1 MYKLNSKAKSANLQI
16 FSALSGSAL
25 KEDYSNFLQ
34 ILYVISCIFHNF
46 LHIFDVCK
54 KFLVLTG
61 MINISAHIIAQLPY
75 EATEGNGDNRN
86 LLNNFDVP
94 FVPEEFKSSPKRIIF
109 DKNDFV
115 SLLPSSDLRRPLT
128 EAILTVLVSTR
139 SSSNDTGVCIHYNK
153 KISIKIY
160 T

>member
-1 MYKLNSKAKSANLQI
+1 MRIY
-16 FSALSGSAL
+16 
-25 KEDYSNFLQ
+25 E
-34 ILYVISCIFHNF
+34 
-46 LHIFDVCK
+46 VCK
-54 KFLVLTG
+54 KILALTS

-94 FVPEEFKSSPKRIIF
+94 FVPEEFKSSPKRIVF

-115 SLLPSSDLRRPLT
+115 NLLPSSDLRGPLT

-139 SSSNDTGVCIHYNK
+139 SSSNDTGVCILFQQRCH
-153 KISIKIY
+153 
-160 T
+160 

>member
-1 MYKLNSKAKSANLQI
+1 MWKNWNQTSTFWVTAKSANLADRFLHI
-16 FSALSGSAL
+16 L
-25 KEDYSNFLQ
+25 KFLVFF
-34 ILYVISCIFHNF
+34 LNF

-54 KFLVLTG
+54 NFLALTS

-94 FVPEEFKSSPKRIIF
+94 FVPEEFKSSPKRIVF

-115 SLLPSSDLRRPLT
+115 SLLPSSDLRGPLT

-139 SSSNDTGVCIHYNK
+139 SSSNDTGVCIIN
-153 KISIKIY
+153 IS
-160 T
+160 TEML

>member
-1 MYKLNSKAKSANLQI
+1 M
-16 FSALSGSAL
+16 
-25 KEDYSNFLQ
+25 
-34 ILYVISCIFHNF
+34 
-46 LHIFDVCK
+46 HIYDVCK
-54 KFLVLTG
+54 TFLVLTS

-94 FVPEEFKSSPKRIIF
+94 FVPEEFKSSPKRIVF

-115 SLLPSSDLRRPLT
+115 SLLPSSDLRGPLT

-139 SSSNDTGVCIHYNK
+139 SSSNDTGVCTYI
-153 KISIKIY
+153 ISTEMLLGFQIRVGIIWIN
-160 T
+160 